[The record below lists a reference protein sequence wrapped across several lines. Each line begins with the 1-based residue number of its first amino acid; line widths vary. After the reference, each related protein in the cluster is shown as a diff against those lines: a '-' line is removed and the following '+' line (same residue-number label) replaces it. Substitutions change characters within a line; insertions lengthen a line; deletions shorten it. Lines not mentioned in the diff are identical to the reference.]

1 MAAGS
6 TYTPIATT
14 TLGSATSS
22 ISFTSIS
29 SSYTD
34 LVLVFGYKANTA
46 NQPTLKLTFN
56 GATSGYSGTQ
66 LTGNGSAA
74 ASYRNTSASFISIAR
89 VVGTP
94 ASSGNTATI
103 LINLQNYSNTT
114 TYKTV
119 LARASA
125 ADTGTEADVGL
136 WQNTAAI
143 TQFDITTATANDF
156 ASGTTFNLYGIT
168 AA

>member
-1 MAAGS
+1 MNGS
-6 TYTPIATT
+6 TT
-14 TLGSATSS
+14 
-22 ISFTSIS
+22 
-29 SSYTD
+29 
-34 LVLVFGYKANTA
+34 
-46 NQPTLKLTFN
+46 
-56 GATSGYSGTQ
+56 GYSGTQ

-74 ASYRNTSASFISIAR
+74 GSYRNTSAAFISIAR

-103 LINLQNYSNTT
+103 FINFQNYSNTT
-114 TYKTV
+114 TYKTI

-143 TQFDITTATANDF
+143 TQIDITTATANDF
-156 ASGTTFNLYGIT
+156 AIGSMITLFGIK

>member
-1 MAAGS
+1 MAI
-6 TYTPIATT
+6 TYEPIATT
-14 TLGSATSS
+14 TLGSATST
-22 ISFTSIS
+22 ISFTDIS
-29 SSYTD
+29 GSYTD
-34 LVLVFGYKANTA
+34 IVLIFGYKSNTT

-56 GATSGYSGTQ
+56 GSTTGYSGTQ

-74 ASYRNTSASFISIAR
+74 ASYRNTSAAFISIAR

-94 ASSGNTATI
+94 TTVGGMATI
-103 LINLQNYSNTT
+103 IMNFQNYSNTT

-119 LARASA
+119 LARPSA
-125 ADTGTEADVGL
+125 AESGVESDVGL

-143 TQFDITTATANDF
+143 TQIDITTATSNDF
-156 ASGTTFNLYGIT
+156 ATGSVVTLYGIK